1 MTVGVLLRAARL
13 GRGHADGAG
22 LAVDA
27 DGPASTT
34 DLVGGTLAS
43 GGALR
48 LGELGRADELVA
60 TVALATVLGSGN
72 GEALLNAVGNALL
85 VGHGA
90 KVRQDITGQNTA
102 NVILVASSVGVSTD
116 SRVAL
121 GSNGSGSRGR
131 TGGDCKGLSNGVDGG
146 GTALLVTAD
155 GGTASSRQG
164 SSRRVGLT
172 GLGAS
177 TSSSLGG
184 RDRLSGVDGVAG
196 SSRLGRACRLGS
208 GSARRTRRGARGSVV
223 SGGGGGAGRT
233 RAHGGSLVTEA
244 EAAEGVVTRQS
255 SEVTSDDLVDQGRNG
270 TFATVQAVG
279 QTRALVHT
287 RVTGVAGVNDVLEDI
302 LIPGSHEIGVATE
315 ASNITVGEDK
325 RLGALVRGPAAGK
338 GLGVHVGL
346 EEDVRSVN
354 PASRAVGLAIASIGG
369 EGSVGLVVGQASGGV
384 VAGGEVD
391 VKTERRV
398 QAVAVD
404 IGETSSSALVVG
416 INHASLG
423 TVRSGGIGGRVVGG
437 SRAGELDGLDGTLG
451 GVQLRA
457 TAASRGDTGHGI
469 ARDHLQTRGEGLD
482 VVVGGLEEVVD
493 VGVVDV
499 DRLQQT
505 GLGVVEIQ
513 SRVPVVGEVTLDQS
527 GTAVGLEQVLAGGGE
542 AKVAASE
549 NVVDVSRGTA
559 GLDNGISTSGDQ
571 ALVGETKNSESS
583 AVLGSHGSA
592 SQGGS
597 ARESRELHVGREDE
611 V

>member
-1 MTVGVLLRAARL
+1 MTVGVLLSAARL
-13 GRGHADGAG
+13 GSGQADGAS

-27 DGPASTT
+27 DGPASTAN
-34 DLVGGTLAS
+34 LAGGTLA
-43 GGALR
+43 GDGALR
-48 LGELGRADELVA
+48 LGKLGGADELVA

-72 GEALLNAVGNALL
+72 REALGNAVGNALL

-90 KVRQDITGQNTA
+90 KVGQDVTGQNTA
-102 NVILVASSVGVSTD
+102 NVVLVASSVGVSTD
-116 SRVAL
+116 GRVAL
-121 GSNGSGSRGR
+121 GSNGSGSRG
-131 TGGDCKGLSNGVDGG
+131 TSSGCNGLSNGVDGG
-146 GTALLVTAD
+146 GTALVVTAG
-155 GGTASSRQG
+155 GGTASSRQR
-164 SSRRVGLT
+164 SSGGVGLT

-184 RDRLSGVDGVAG
+184 RDRLGGVDDVAG
-196 SSRLGRACRLGS
+196 SSRLGRACRLAGTGS
-208 GSARRTRRGARGSVV
+208 TRRTRGGARGSVV
-223 SGGGGGAGRT
+223 SGGGAGRT
-233 RAHGGSLVTEA
+233 RAHGRSLAAEA
-244 EAAEGVVTRQS
+244 EAAEGVVTGQS
-255 SEVTSDDLVDQGRNG
+255 SEVTGDLLVDQGRNG
-270 TFATVQAVG
+270 AVAAVQAVG

-287 RVTGVAGVNDVLEDI
+287 RVTGVAGVDDVLEDI
-302 LIPGSHEIGVATE
+302 LIPGSHEIGVATV
-315 ASNITVGEDK
+315 ASNVTVGEDE
-325 RLGALVRGPAAGK
+325 RLGALVGGPAAGK

-354 PASRAVGLAIASIGG
+354 PASRAVSLAIASIGG
-369 EGSVGLVVGQASGGV
+369 EGSVGLVVGQAGGGV
-384 VAGGEVD
+384 VARGEVD
-391 VKTERRV
+391 VQTERRV

-423 TVRSGGIGGRVVGG
+423 TIRSGGIRGRVVGG
-437 SRAGELDGLDGTLG
+437 TRAGELDRLDRALG

-457 TAASRGDTGHGI
+457 TTSSRGDTGHGI
-469 ARDHLQTRGEGLD
+469 ARDHLKTSGEGLD

-499 DRLQQT
+499 DRLQDA
-505 GLGVVEIQ
+505 GLGVVEVQ

-549 NVVDVSRGTA
+549 DVVDVSRGTA

-571 ALVGETKNSESS
+571 ALVGESQNSKGS
-583 AVLGSHGSA
+583 AVLGSHDSA
-592 SQGGS
+592 GQGGS
-597 ARESRELHVGREDE
+597 ARESRELHVVREDE